1 MSDSAVSYE
10 YEELV
15 VAVERTV
22 VGREATEVCVAGL
35 CTPFLTSEDR
45 NGIGAVTTGVSE
57 MKNLLV
63 VGAELEMLML
73 VALSSTDVEDEVYDV
88 LVAAIDVTNCDDL
101 SPALL
106 TGGGYTISG
115 QYQTLSWERPRHRAR
130 TQGELTLLG
139 RAGSGVLDE
148 VLVTCG
154 VRNVEAGGVE
164 GEERLVGGGG
174 GGGLAAGAALA
185 VGVGGSL
192 SGLLLSLSLVSF
204 PGSFPTSFPTIGL
217 TTSLKRLLLD
227 DERWWGGE
235 EPSRIAASAA
245 SGGNRLPL
253 SLTRRLV
260 FLRLVRR
267 PAGSGSSSL
276 SSSLVHEGNP
286 ANLGFWG
293 GSPRARWPAARS
305 TSGTMSPCRAMAEDG
320 YLVTSDVG
328 GSGRKYRC
336 FNT

>member
-1 MSDSAVSYE
+1 M
-10 YEELV
+10 
-15 VAVERTV
+15 
-22 VGREATEVCVAGL
+22 
-35 CTPFLTSEDR
+35 
-45 NGIGAVTTGVSE
+45 
-57 MKNLLV
+57 
-63 VGAELEMLML
+63 
-73 VALSSTDVEDEVYDV
+73 
-88 LVAAIDVTNCDDL
+88 
-101 SPALL
+101 
-106 TGGGYTISG
+106 
-115 QYQTLSWERPRHRAR
+115 
-130 TQGELTLLG
+130 
-139 RAGSGVLDE
+139 
-148 VLVTCG
+148 
-154 VRNVEAGGVE
+154 E